1 MATDAQRIADIQTRL
16 IDIDAHSASARAAII
31 LAGLGF
37 TEDEQ
42 NRPCSEFSGGWRMR
56 VALAAALFAE
66 PDLLLLDEPTN
77 YLDLEGAM
85 WLEGFLRTYPR
96 GFLVISHDRDM
107 LNRSVDHILHLEHR
121 KLTLYTGS
129 YDRFEKLRREK
140 MAHSQAMAARHEA
153 QRTHMQAFV
162 DRFRA
167 QATKA
172 RQAQSRLKALERLQP
187 IVTLIDETV
196 TPIRLPEPENLS
208 PPLLTITGGVTGYDR
223 DNPVLCNLIL
233 RIDQE
238 DRIAV
243 LGKNGNGKSTLAK
256 LLSNRLELFSGD
268 RVQSRK
274 LRIGYF
280 AQHQVDDLRA
290 GETAIQ
296 HMTRLM
302 PDAPPARSA
311 PPWTNAAL
319 ARTRPIQRS
328 TFCRAAKRRGCCWR
342 W

>member
-1 MATDAQRIADIQTRL
+1 M
-16 IDIDAHSASARAAII
+16 
-31 LAGLGF
+31 
-37 TEDEQ
+37 
-42 NRPCSEFSGGWRMR
+42 
-56 VALAAALFAE
+56 
-66 PDLLLLDEPTN
+66 
-77 YLDLEGAM
+77 
-85 WLEGFLRTYPR
+85 
-96 GFLVISHDRDM
+96 
-107 LNRSVDHILHLEHR
+107 
-121 KLTLYTGS
+121 
-129 YDRFEKLRREK
+129 
-140 MAHSQAMAARHEA
+140 
-153 QRTHMQAFV
+153 
-162 DRFRA
+162 
-167 QATKA
+167 
-172 RQAQSRLKALERLQP
+172 
-187 IVTLIDETV
+187 
-196 TPIRLPEPENLS
+196 PEPENLS